1 MATGRMPPLGSVDL
15 LMDDKWLSSILGE
28 EEKLLDGDKGVR
40 REKRQRKEKKIFDPS
55 AIAEVTQQGKRRK
68 RKEKDA
74 LLLRQSPYLIRQC
87 FVNVERI
94 ETTNNIPA
102 AELTTGVVSREER
115 DNVNKDSRDKLFA
128 LSEEQKLV
136 LETVSLIKQEESGLS
151 RNIFP
156 CPKCQRMFFSLN
168 KLKLHIDS
176 GHEYFQAKVRACCR
190 KEQFSIKTTSQVR
203 CLQCMKVLY
212 GSGYE
217 HHCLKYHENLLSLPE
232 YKLSPIRLIN
242 IF

>member
-28 EEKLLDGDKGVR
+28 EEKLLDDDKGLR

-74 LLLRQSPYLIRQC
+74 LLLLQSPYLIRQC

-102 AELTTGVVSREER
+102 AELTTEVVSGEER

-128 LSEEQKLV
+128 LSEEQKVV

-176 GHEYFQAKVRACCR
+176 GHEHFTAKVRACCS
-190 KEQFSIKTTSQVR
+190 K
-203 CLQCMKVLY
+203 
-212 GSGYE
+212 
-217 HHCLKYHENLLSLPE
+217 
-232 YKLSPIRLIN
+232 
-242 IF
+242 